1 MANPVPLS
9 RPATQWAEIMAKV
22 DPAMQISDARKLA
35 QTRLTA
41 REYHQLRLGAQ
52 QGD

>member
-22 DPAMQISDARKLA
+22 DPAMRISAALSALA
-35 QTRLTA
+35 
-41 REYHQLRLGAQ
+41 LRFGAM
-52 QGD
+52 